1 MMQEEQAF
9 DYKNLKEELWN
20 AITHGFGLFLS
31 IPTCVI
37 LIFLAVQSESAVQIV
52 SYSIFGASLVLLF
65 LMSTLLHSMPEKYKK
80 FFSILDHS
88 SIYVL
93 IAGTYTPFL
102 LIAIKGVL
110 GIVLLCIVW
119 GIALFGIV
127 FKCLFIHR
135 FETFSLLLYIAMG
148 WMIVFAIKPLYELLQ
163 FDGFTVLL
171 AGGLLFTFGSIFY
184 AWRKLPYNHAIWH
197 LFVIGGCACM
207 VVCIAFYL

>member
-1 MMQEEQAF
+1 MQEEQAF

>member
-1 MMQEEQAF
+1 MQEEQAF

-52 SYSIFGASLVLLF
+52 SYTIFGASLVLLF

-135 FETFSLLLYIAMG
+135 FETFSLLLYIVMG
-148 WMIVFAIKPLYELLQ
+148 WMIVFAIKPLYEMLQ